1 MSLIQRVQDILL
13 KPKETWPIIAG
24 EGGDTA
30 SIYTNYLIYLAAIP
44 AIASFIGLSL
54 IGAGG
59 FGFSVRVPIM
69 SGLVQMVVSFVL
81 SLVMVFVLALIVD
94 ALAPTFNGTKSQ
106 LNALKLV
113 AYGST
118 AGFVGGIFGLIPSLS
133 ILGLVA
139 GLYSIYLIYTGV
151 PVMMK
156 CPPEKSGAYTAV
168 VIVCGIVAAVI
179 LGAVSAVFMP
189 SAGMRLGA
197 GAGVGS
203 GVGGLGGKDSNVTI
217 STPGGEMKIDT
228 AKMEEM
234 AKRME
239 EASKSGDPAAA
250 GKAAGA
256 MLGAMTGT
264 NAAPIAAA
272 DLKALLPESIG
283 DLKRESIESGGG
295 DVAGIGGSSAKAGYV
310 AGEKRLRLSIVDLG
324 GLGGMAALAGWANVT
339 SDRETPTEVEKTY
352 KAGNR
357 TVHEKQR
364 KDGGSSEYTVLLA
377 NGVVVEAHGD
387 RVDVAALKSVV
398 EGIDLGKVE
407 SLKRAAK

>member
-13 KPKETWPIIAG
+13 KPRAAWPIIAA

-30 SIYTNYLIYLAAIP
+30 SIYKDYLIYLAAIP
-44 AIASFIGLSL
+44 AVAAFVGLSL

-59 FGFSVRVPIM
+59 FGFSVRVPILT
-69 SGLVQMVVSFVL
+69 GLVQMIVSFVL

-106 LNALKLV
+106 INALKLV

-133 ILGLVA
+133 ILGLLA
-139 GLYSIYLIYTGV
+139 ALYSIYLIYTGV
-151 PVMMK
+151 PVMMR
-156 CPPEKSGAYTAV
+156 CPPEKAGAYTAV
-168 VIVCGIVAAVI
+168 VIVCGIVAAVVF
-179 LGAVSAVFMP
+179 GAVSAALLP
-189 SAGMRLGA
+189 GQGMQL
-197 GAGVGS
+197 GS
-203 GVGGLGGKDSNVTI
+203 GGGVFGGKGRPDVTI
-217 STPGGEMKIDT
+217 TTPGGELKIDSS
-228 AKMEEM
+228 KMEAM

-264 NAAPIAAA
+264 NATPIAAA
-272 DLKALLPESIG
+272 ELKALLPEGIG
-283 DLKRESIESGGG
+283 ELKRESIESGGG
-295 DVAGIGGSSAKAGYV
+295 DVAGLGGSSAKAEYATGD
-310 AGEKRLRLSIVDLG
+310 KRLHLSVTDLG
-324 GLGGMAALAGWANVT
+324 GLGGMAAMAGWANIT

-357 TVHEKQR
+357 TIHEKQR
-364 KDGGSSEYTVLLA
+364 KDGTRSEYMVLLG
-377 NGVVVEAHGD
+377 NGVVVEASGEK
-387 RVDVAALKSVV
+387 VEAAALKVAV
-398 EGIDLGKVE
+398 ESLDLNKVE
-407 SLKRAAK
+407 ALKRAAK